1 MCGFLISNNPR
12 ISSAES
18 EVIHDSLRF
27 RGPDYQSGLVG
38 VNGWSVYHSRLSI
51 LGLDESSNQPII
63 NSDSSI
69 LVFNGEILNYESLG
83 VKNFKRKYSSDTLLL
98 NDLLLSDRLIL
109 EELDGF
115 FSFVFISGNGSIR
128 NVVRDKFGVKPLYFH
143 TEGPYSTFSSEPNL
157 LRKLFDLSIN
167 SEAIEEYRLT
177 RSPIFSGSFYKDVK
191 SVEPG
196 ECLITGKYF
205 DVVDHLGGT
214 YEPISIDNLAEGVD
228 LGINSRMISDT
239 PVGLLLSKGVDSNL
253 IRCRSKIDRFYSI
266 GFSGDHD
273 IQWLSD
279 KKFNGNLTVHTSS
292 KEEFLTDFEYL
303 LNLRGEPMSVPNE
316 VLLYRIAK
324 IAKSDGVKVLLS
336 GEGADEFFGGYDRI
350 FSYGTQGEFDL
361 DEFLQLYCYAKV
373 SPQSNIYKKFQ
384 SLFEQVDHLSAFEK
398 VRWFFIK
405 FHMPILFR
413 RLDFALMAAGVEGRE
428 PLANMH
434 LFSRAVKMSP
444 HQLMAN
450 GLGKVPL
457 RKLLEESMG
466 SEFPFEKK
474 VGFPIDLT
482 RVFNNPQNLKSY
494 DIWFEKNLEVLL

>member
-177 RSPIFSGSFYKDVK
+177 RSPYSQ
-191 SVEPG
+191 
-196 ECLITGKYF
+196 
-205 DVVDHLGGT
+205 VV
-214 YEPISIDNLAEGVD
+214 
-228 LGINSRMISDT
+228 
-239 PVGLLLSKGVDSNL
+239 
-253 IRCRSKIDRFYSI
+253 
-266 GFSGDHD
+266 
-273 IQWLSD
+273 
-279 KKFNGNLTVHTSS
+279 
-292 KEEFLTDFEYL
+292 
-303 LNLRGEPMSVPNE
+303 
-316 VLLYRIAK
+316 
-324 IAKSDGVKVLLS
+324 
-336 GEGADEFFGGYDRI
+336 
-350 FSYGTQGEFDL
+350 
-361 DEFLQLYCYAKV
+361 
-373 SPQSNIYKKFQ
+373 
-384 SLFEQVDHLSAFEK
+384 
-398 VRWFFIK
+398 FIK
-405 FHMPILFR
+405 T
-413 RLDFALMAAGVEGRE
+413 
-428 PLANMH
+428 
-434 LFSRAVKMSP
+434 S
-444 HQLMAN
+444 
-450 GLGKVPL
+450 KV
-457 RKLLEESMG
+457 
-466 SEFPFEKK
+466 
-474 VGFPIDLT
+474 
-482 RVFNNPQNLKSY
+482 
-494 DIWFEKNLEVLL
+494 